1 MEPVNFPMVQSLG
14 APIAAQHAA
23 DEIEL
28 MLADLFVYGL
38 NLLGERV
45 TDLRDYG
52 APMLGSRN
60 VLERM
65 SKHDGLA
72 VLVRS
77 ASATDTAITTAIM
90 RAIYTSWIGL
100 GSERGLGFLQFIL
113 QLLWPQQWTIR
124 RLWHTAEGQYP
135 HHLTHD
141 PYNQDDFF
149 LTSRVQILLSDDG
162 SIPRSDL
169 SELAPVLRRLVP
181 ANIVPSVVI
190 DVAVEDSQVGVAT
203 VMKGMQV
210 VNLSPF

>member
-1 MEPVNFPMVQSLG
+1 MESVTFPIAQNLG
-14 APIAAQHAA
+14 APIAVQHAA

-28 MLADLFVYGL
+28 MLADLFVYCL

-52 APMLGSRN
+52 TPMLGSRN

-72 VLVRS
+72 VLIRS

-100 GSERGLGFLQFIL
+100 GSERGLGFLQFML

-124 RLWHTAEGQYP
+124 RLWHTAVGQYP
-135 HHLTHD
+135 RHLTHD
-141 PYNQDDFF
+141 PYDQDDFF

-162 SIPRSDL
+162 SIPRSEL

-190 DVAVEDSQVGVAT
+190 DMAVEDTQVGVVA

-210 VNLSPF
+210 VNLSAF